1 MNSST
6 LNRPLSL
13 TRRQFLRRA
22 SVTAATLAAAP
33 MIVPGR
39 VRGADGQAPPS
50 QKVRLAAIGAGGMG
64 GVDLGGL
71 APHCEVV
78 ALCDVDWRHA
88 AESFAKFPSARKFKD
103 FRKMFDAEAK
113 NFDAVLVATPD
124 HFHAVAAM
132 AAIQHG
138 KHVYCEKPLA
148 HSVGEV
154 RALMKAAKEKNVV
167 TQLGNQGHS
176 FNSIR
181 DCVEWIQAGTI
192 GQVHTIHCG
201 ANAVNS
207 GLDQLPNLKQEH
219 EVPSTLDWDLW
230 LGPASFR
237 SYHPAYLPGSW
248 RGWTPFGNGT
258 LGDWVCHV
266 VDPVFW
272 ALDLGAPK
280 SIAVDVK
287 DYDPKDYDPK
297 GQSDAF
303 PKGDIVTFEFPAK
316 GSRGPVTLKWYSG
329 TQRVPRHPDMPADEQ
344 DIGAGAVV
352 MGDKGT
358 LVYGSHGAGGVHL
371 VPDQRMEEF
380 KRPPQTIPR
389 VRDHYTDFVEAI
401 RDGRK
406 AGSDFAYGGALTEVG
421 LLGVIAIKLPGTRLE
436 WDAANMKF
444 THSQAANALVAPPAR
459 KGWKV

>member
-1 MNSST
+1 
-6 LNRPLSL
+6 
-13 TRRQFLRRA
+13 
-22 SVTAATLAAAP
+22 

-39 VRGADGQAPPS
+39 VRGADGQTPPS
-50 QKVRLAAIGAGGMG
+50 QKVRLAAIGVGGMG
-64 GVDLGGL
+64 GADLGGL

-78 ALCDVDWRHA
+78 ALCDVDWRRA
-88 AESFAKFPSARKFKD
+88 AGSFEKFPSAKKFKD

-132 AAIQHG
+132 AAIQQG

-154 RALMKAAKEKNVV
+154 RALMAAAKQQNVV

-181 DCVEWIQAGTI
+181 DCVEWIQAGAI

-207 GLDQLPNLKQEH
+207 GLDQLPNLKQPH
-219 EVPSTLDWDLW
+219 EVPATLDWDIW
-230 LGPASFR
+230 LGPAQFR
-237 SYHPAYLPGSW
+237 SYHPAYLPGAW

-258 LGDWVCHV
+258 IGDWLCHV

-280 SIAVDVK
+280 SIVVDVK

-297 GQSDAF
+297 WPGDAF

-316 GSRGPVTLKWYSG
+316 GSRGPVTLKWFSG

-344 DIGAGAVV
+344 GVGVGAAV
-352 MGDKGT
+352 MGDKGA

-371 VPDQRMEEF
+371 IPDKRMEQF
-380 KRPPQTIPR
+380 QRPPKTIPR
-389 VRDHYTDFVEAI
+389 VRDHYTDFIGAI

-406 AGSDFAYGGALTEVG
+406 AGSDFAYGGALTE
-421 LLGVIAIKLPGTRLE
+421 LAMLGVIAIKLPGTKLE
-436 WDAANMKF
+436 WDAAKMTF
-444 THSQAANALVAPPAR
+444 TNSQEANALVDPPAR